1 MMWGANLGLLLVVFL
16 FVAGLVGM
24 TFRQGVLDFAK
35 ANFGLLVLLLL
46 FMTLLAVSFH
56 VFHEQSTNALSKDFL
71 AWLEQKAGEVLA
83 AVMTLIVGIRNTNQR
98 LSDQK
103 PTPVPPV
110 TLPGSM
116 STLMPVP
123 PPTSGSTTTTLGV
136 PH

>member
-103 PTPVPPV
+103 PTPLPPMSV
-110 TLPGSM
+110 PGSM
-116 STLMPVP
+116 ATLMPVP
-123 PPTSGSTTTTLGV
+123 PPTSGSTTTTMGV

>member
-110 TLPGSM
+110 TVPGSM